1 MEAREQDMIGKPHVV
16 FFVLAVAMC
25 PSAMAIEDTPAN
37 REAQAT
43 YYQQTTPLRILL
55 EDTIEKLATSVPA
68 ERRAA
73 FKTMMIEQLD
83 ADVLT
88 NVAHSALVKHFTP
101 DELKAL
107 GDFYGS
113 PPGKSA
119 MAKFGDYMAD
129 VMPAIQAQFMKSIAA
144 ARKEMPDAKK

>member
-1 MEAREQDMIGKPHVV
+1 MIGKSHVV

-43 YYQQTTPLRILL
+43 YYLQTVPMRLFL
-55 EDTIEKLATSVPA
+55 EDTIEKLAASVPA
-68 ERRAA
+68 EHRAA
-73 FKTMMIEQLD
+73 FKTMMTEQLD
-83 ADVLT
+83 AEVLT
-88 NVAHSALVKHFTP
+88 NVAHSALLKHFTP

-113 PPGKSA
+113 PLGKSA
-119 MAKFGDYMAD
+119 MAKFGDYMAE
-129 VMPAIQAQFMKSIAA
+129 VMPAIQAQIMKSIAKSRTA